1 MTRIFSYTGRRSIWF
16 MGSSIVYWANRNA
29 SGRPGGL
36 SLNLQHIGGS
46 VSWFGKRGMIWGDFR
61 PTFDRLLGSR
71 PPPDFV
77 LIQLGS
83 NDLGSVTSVN
93 LIHNIEIDLL
103 RLHMLLPQTK
113 IIWSEILQR
122 RYWHTAIS
130 GKAVEKSRKRVN
142 LAVRNIVSS
151 IQGYAIRHQN
161 ISAKEI
167 NLYRYDGTHLS
178 DIGLRV
184 YLNTIQGAL
193 ESFLKTAGPQVFPPT
208 E

>member
-1 MTRIFSYTGRRSIWF
+1 
-16 MGSSIVYWANRNA
+16 
-29 SGRPGGL
+29 
-36 SLNLQHIGGS
+36 
-46 VSWFGKRGMIWGDFR
+46 
-61 PTFDRLLGSR
+61 
-71 PPPDFV
+71 
-77 LIQLGS
+77 
-83 NDLGSVTSVN
+83 
-93 LIHNIEIDLL
+93 
-103 RLHMLLPQTK
+103 MLLPQTK

-130 GKAVEKSRKRVN
+130 GKAIEKSRKRVN

-151 IQGYAIRHQN
+151 IQRYAIRHQN

-167 NLYRYDGTHLS
+167 NSYRNDKTHLS

>member
-130 GKAVEKSRKRVN
+130 GKAVESREN
-142 LAVRNIVSS
+142 ES
-151 IQGYAIRHQN
+151 IWRSGI
-161 ISAKEI
+161 
-167 NLYRYDGTHLS
+167 LC
-178 DIGLRV
+178 
-184 YLNTIQGAL
+184 
-193 ESFLKTAGPQVFPPT
+193 
-208 E
+208 